1 MIIHKIKSFFILLIK
16 KVIAKM
22 KYEVKGKIISKFV
35 GLKSKMYSL
44 HDVENIEIKKQKET
58 IKMLLK
64 T

>member
-1 MIIHKIKSFFILLIK
+1 MIIYKIESFFILLIK
-16 KVIAKM
+16 KVIGKM

-35 GLKSKMYSL
+35 GLESKMYSL
-44 HDVENIEIKKQKET
+44 HDVENVEIKKQKET

>member
-1 MIIHKIKSFFILLIK
+1 
-16 KVIAKM
+16 M

-35 GLKSKMYSL
+35 GLKSKIYSL
-44 HDVENIEIKKQKET
+44 HDVENVEIKKQKEA

>member
-1 MIIHKIKSFFILLIK
+1 
-16 KVIAKM
+16 M

-44 HDVENIEIKKQKET
+44 HDVENVEIKKQKET

-64 T
+64 TQEIKNILVFCLKEKNSK

>member
-1 MIIHKIKSFFILLIK
+1 
-16 KVIAKM
+16 M

-44 HDVENIEIKKQKET
+44 HDVENVEIKKQKET